1 MKGTRTKAKRSTA
14 GRGLFLTR
22 DSGGMHET
30 TPGQYVR
37 WAQRE
42 AARLGVV
49 FNGTPEQ
56 IDDMI
61 REGRFQEGDLFLDYG
76 VSGNKLSRQGLNAM
90 MHTAL
95 TDPSVSH
102 VFIPRRDRFAR
113 PDDPVDAVK
122 LEHTLR
128 SAGLTLVFMDRV
140 VPPLERGR
148 PRDVG
153 ELIVTMLDY
162 NFAGEFRRELAQ
174 KMIHAQIT
182 LAQAGFSTGGRAP
195 FGFRR
200 WLARTDGTPVRALDD
215 REYVKKAGHHVVWR
229 PGPAGELALI
239 SRILDML
246 ETMPASRVA
255 KVLTCE
261 GVPPP
266 DADRYRTDCGVR
278 HATSGVWHQTT
289 ITNIARNPLLL
300 AVTSYGRRSMGDQ
313 LRFTR
318 EGPRGLGEADLRN
331 DGQPKVI
338 ANPETDRI
346 IARAK
351 FEPFVDQAR
360 HQGLLRELEQRSG
373 SQRGK
378 PRSRTPEKNPLGCR
392 LFDMGCGWPMY
403 RQPYQQSFRYL
414 CGLYQASQGEHCHH
428 NHVDGW
434 LATRFVLGCIRQRLL
449 TPGFRGKLEDRL
461 RKLADRDR
469 HDDGI
474 DQEIAKKRTALAEL
488 KRKRERVSQNLALA
502 ENADQHRAIATI
514 FDQVAEEEKSL
525 ELQLRQAQQ
534 QSKNSPDLDDDI
546 SAALADFDQLAELAA
561 DTSNLGAI
569 GELFQRLNARL
580 FLRFVEIQPNK
591 RKLNKVAGGVVTF
604 GSSPPPV
611 GLYQGPTGRRA
622 LQDRA
627 ETLGNRPQLV
637 ALSSVP
643 CGTDREGQSLGN
655 VNRGER
661 I

>member
-1 MKGTRTKAKRSTA
+1 M
-14 GRGLFLTR
+14 
-22 DSGGMHET
+22 
-30 TPGQYVR
+30 
-37 WAQRE
+37 
-42 AARLGVV
+42 
-49 FNGTPEQ
+49 
-56 IDDMI
+56 
-61 REGRFQEGDLFLDYG
+61 
-76 VSGNKLSRQGLNAM
+76 
-90 MHTAL
+90 
-95 TDPSVSH
+95 
-102 VFIPRRDRFAR
+102 
-113 PDDPVDAVK
+113 DAVK

-128 SAGLTLVFMDRV
+128 SAGLTLVFMDRLA
-140 VPPLERGR
+140 PPLERGR

-162 NFAGEFRRELAQ
+162 NSAGEFRRELAQ

-200 WLARTDGTPVRALDD
+200 WLARTDGTPVRALVD
-215 REYVKKAGHHVVWR
+215 REYVKMAGHHVVWL
-229 PGPAGELALI
+229 PGPAEELALI
-239 SRILDML
+239 SRILEML

-255 KVLTCE
+255 KVLTSE

-266 DADRYRTDCGVR
+266 DADRYRTDRGVR
-278 HATSGVWHQTT
+278 HPTSGVWHQTT

-313 LRFTR
+313 LRFTP

-346 IARAK
+346 IAKAK

-360 HQGLLRELEQRSG
+360 HQGLLRELERRSG

-414 CGLYQASQGEHCHH
+414 CGLYRRATGEHCHH
-428 NHVDGW
+428 NHVDGM

-449 TPGFRGKLEDRL
+449 TPGFRGKLEERL

-469 HDDGI
+469 HDDGM
-474 DQEIAKKRTALAEL
+474 DQEIAKKQTALAEL
-488 KRKRERVSQNLALA
+488 TRNRELVAQNLALA
-502 ENADQHRAIATI
+502 ENEDKHRAIAKI
-514 FDQVAEEEKSL
+514 FDQMAQEHRTL
-525 ELQLRQAQQ
+525 ELQLQQAQQ
-534 QSKNSPDLDDDI
+534 SAGKTPDLEADI
-546 SAALADFDQLAELAA
+546 SAALADFDRLADLAA
-561 DTSNLGAI
+561 DASNLGAI
-569 GELFQRLNARL
+569 GELFQRLNTRL
-580 FLRFVEIQPNK
+580 FLRFEEIQPNK
-591 RKLNKVAGGVVTF
+591 RKINKVAGGVVTF
-604 GSSPPPV
+604 GTSPPPV
-611 GLYQGPTGRRA
+611 SLYEGPTGRRA
-622 LQDRA
+622 LRDMA
-627 ETLGNRPQLV
+627 ETPGSRPEL
-637 ALSSVP
+637 AAPSSVP
-643 CGTDREGQSLGN
+643 CDTDREGQSLGN

>member
-1 MKGTRTKAKRSTA
+1 MKATRTMARRSTT

-42 AARLGVV
+42 AAARSVS

-76 VSGNKLSRQGLNAM
+76 VTGNKLSRRGLDAM
-90 MHTAL
+90 IQTAL
-95 TDPSVSH
+95 TDSSVSH

-128 SAGLTLVFMDRV
+128 RAGLTLVFMDRV
-140 VPPLERGR
+140 ARPLERGR

-162 NFAGEFRRELAQ
+162 NSAGEFRRELAQ

-200 WLARTDGTPVRALDD
+200 WLARTDGTPMRQLAD
-215 REYVKKAGHHVVWR
+215 REYVKMAGHHVVWL
-229 PGPAGELALI
+229 PGPAEELTLI
-239 SRILDML
+239 SRILELL

-255 KVLTCE
+255 KLLTRE

-266 DADRYRTDCGVR
+266 DAHRYRTDGGVL
-278 HATSGVWHQTT
+278 HPTSGLWHQTT

-313 LRFTR
+313 LRFTP
-318 EGPRGLGEADLRN
+318 EGPRGLGETDLRS

-346 IARAK
+346 IAKAK

-360 HQGLLRELEQRSG
+360 HEGLLRELERRSG

-403 RQPYQQSFRYL
+403 RHPYQQSFRYL
-414 CGLYQASQGEHCHH
+414 CGLYSASQGEHCHH
-428 NHVDGW
+428 NHVDGI

-449 TPGFRGKLEDRL
+449 TPGFRGKLEERL

-469 HDDGI
+469 HVDGI
-474 DQEIAKKRTALAEL
+474 DQEIAKKQTALAEL
-488 KRKRERVSQNLALA
+488 ARNRELVAQNLALA
-502 ENADQHRAIATI
+502 ENEEKHRAIAKI
-514 FDQVAEEEKSL
+514 FDQMAQEHRTL
-525 ELQLRQAQQ
+525 DLQLQQAQQ
-534 QSKNSPDLDDDI
+534 SAGKTLDLEAEI
-546 SAALADFDQLAELAA
+546 SAALANFDRLSDLAN
-561 DTSNLGAI
+561 DSSNLGAL
-569 GELFQRLNARL
+569 GQLFQRLNARL
-580 FLRFVEIQPNK
+580 FLRFEEIQPNK
-591 RKLNKVAGGVVTF
+591 RKINKVAGGVVTF
-604 GSSPPPV
+604 GTSPPPV
-611 GLYQGPTGRRA
+611 SLYEGPTGRRA
-622 LQDRA
+622 LQ
-627 ETLGNRPQLV
+627 GMVVSPGYRPELS
-637 ALSSVP
+637 ALPAVS

-655 VNRGER
+655 VNRGDK